1 LPKRN
6 SDWKASIYVP
16 ASRAPTSEV
25 QDESV
30 SLHSI
35 KSLIFGR
42 VESVD
47 PDAMKDQW
55 QKTLDLLMGLSSSL
69 SQKDKRWGIEEIE
82 IGLTLSAKGEL
93 LFIAEAGAEAS
104 VKIKLVRK

>member
-1 LPKRN
+1 VPKRD
-6 SDWKASIYVP
+6 SDWKASIFVP
-16 ASRAPTSEV
+16 STRAAAPSV

-30 SLHSI
+30 ELHSI
-35 KSLIFGR
+35 RSLIFGR
-42 VESVD
+42 IESVD

-69 SQKDKRWGIEEIE
+69 SQKDKRWAVEEVE